1 VSPEIEEIIYLA
13 LENGIISRGKACAAL
28 QFTRCCEIDR
38 CELDDWI
45 ATYEREHGIG
55 DNKP

>member
-1 VSPEIEEIIYLA
+1 MNPEIEEIIYLA

-28 QFTRCCEIDR
+28 QLTRCCEIDR

-45 ATYEREHGIG
+45 KDYEERNREG
-55 DNKP
+55 K